1 MHLLVVLGFQW
12 IYSFH
17 MERIDSFLLSSR
29 DMHGKARFL
38 RVKISLDPSSYYPVI
53 SPSKMLVPSFR
64 EDNLSEVSIVFYH
77 TGVSGQ
83 LMQSTINVHQFVN
96 YALMH

>member
-1 MHLLVVLGFQW
+1 MHLLDVVGCQW
-12 IYSFH
+12 IYGFH
-17 MERIDSFLLSSR
+17 LERINSFLLSSR

-38 RVKISLDPSSYYPVI
+38 RVKSSLDSSSYYPVI
-53 SPSKMLVPSFR
+53 SPSKMFVPPFQ
-64 EDNLSEVSIVFYH
+64 EDNLSNVSIVFYH

-83 LMQSTINVHQFVN
+83 LMQSTVNVHQFVH